1 MIGDDSYY
9 SVPVTNYI
17 FPNFPSGVYTLK
29 VQSNSEL
36 SAEEVAKVASTKLN
50 GIVFLSTPTTV
61 ESLAYLT
68 NYELLQGNQVGIV
81 AQLYD
86 SVLYGSF
93 NGTLPIPVP
102 SVEKGMMNVE
112 LPDGD
117 DIEVPLRDDGVWPD
131 LYAGDGVFGG
141 AFEASEVGNYVV
153 TTVLTGTDSSGLAF
167 ARTTDHL
174 IPVITPSASLT
185 GQARLVCYC
194 A

>member
-1 MIGDDSYY
+1 VIGDDSYY
-9 SVPVTNYI
+9 SVPVTNYV

-29 VQSNSEL
+29 VQSSEL
-36 SAEEVAKVASTKLN
+36 SEEQLSEIANSKLN

-86 SVLYGSF
+86 SSLYGSF
-93 NGTLPIPVP
+93 NGTIPTPVP

-112 LPDGD
+112 LPDGE

-141 AFEASEVGNYVV
+141 AFQASEIGNYVV

-174 IPVITPSASLT
+174 IPVVTPSASLT
-185 GQARLVCYC
+185 GQARLVVLNE
-194 A
+194 